1 MIQTFTTMEGD
12 VLTEKT
18 IIFGSGPSAY
28 RVAENLMADGSEI
41 IIASPGGTPE
51 IPDALKQAEILDHAH
66 LTACQGVV
74 GAFAFI
80 FDQNGATLTREAD
93 YAVIAEETERYP
105 LFEAYGLDSGE
116 RAISLSNLIAALDNP
131 EARGQ
136 TFDGVNTVAFL
147 TGLGKESHPCNMEAI
162 MDACLHLK
170 SKFPAMRC
178 YVFTENLK
186 VGAWGLEQKYRQT
199 READVVYIKFT
210 CSQPEIKA
218 DESGYVIHFTDEIT
232 SGPCRLTAD
241 LIAVDEQFAPTPYI
255 KQLARAMELETDDD
269 GFVQADNVHRY
280 IIATN
285 RKGIVAVG
293 PARLPAMP
301 ALYESDAADAA
312 LTVKTLRAQLK
323 MPAPD
328 NRALINNRCTQCLTC
343 FRVCPFEAIR
353 IRSSGKLDVAPWACE
368 RCGLCTA
375 ECPEHAITLEGFS
388 AQGVVDQI
396 QAMSTPGKA
405 DFEPHIVA
413 FCCQR
418 SAQQAAETAAA
429 MNMTLPAGLQVI
441 ATPCAGVIG
450 LEYILSAFRSQ
461 ADGVLVLTCHP
472 GNCHSGCGNLSARD
486 KAAQAAALLET
497 IGFEKKRLKVH
508 TLAANMSCEFAAIT
522 QAFEKEILNLGPSGL
537 KR

>member
-1 MIQTFTTMEGD
+1 MEGD
-12 VLTEKT
+12 ALTEKT

-28 RVAENLMADGSEI
+28 RVAENLIADGSEI
-41 IIASPGGTPE
+41 IIASPAGTFE
-51 IPDALKQAEILDHAH
+51 IPDALKQAEILDHVH
-66 LTACQGVV
+66 LTACQGAV
-74 GAFAFI
+74 GDFEFI
-80 FDQNGATLTREAD
+80 FDQNGATLAREAD
-93 YAVIAEETERYP
+93 YAVIAEEIDRHP

-116 RAISLSNLIAALDNP
+116 RAITLSVLTAALDNP
-131 EARGQ
+131 NTHGQ
-136 TFDGVNTVAFL
+136 TLEGVNTVAFL
-147 TGLGKESHPCNMEAI
+147 TGVGKESHPFNLEAV

-170 SKFPAMRC
+170 SEFPDMRC
-178 YVFTENLK
+178 YVLTENLK
-186 VGAWGLEQKYRQT
+186 VGDWGLEQKYHQT

-210 CSQPEIKA
+210 RTQPEIQTN
-218 DESGYVIHFTDEIT
+218 DNGYEIHFTDEIT
-232 SGPCRLTAD
+232 GDQCRLAAD
-241 LIAVDEQFAPTPYI
+241 LIAVDERFTPTPYI

-280 IIATN
+280 VIATN

-293 PARLPAMP
+293 PARLPKTP
-301 ALYESDAADAA
+301 AFYASDAANAA

-323 MPAPD
+323 APAPE

-353 IRSSGKLDVAPWACE
+353 IRSSGKLEVAPWACE

-388 AQGVVDQI
+388 AQAVADQI
-396 QAMSTPGKA
+396 QTMPAPGKA
-405 DFEPHIVA
+405 VFEPHIVA

-441 ATPCAGVIG
+441 STPCAGVIG
-450 LEYILSAFRSQ
+450 LEYILSAFRSR

-472 GNCHSGCGNLSARD
+472 GNCHSGCGNLSAHD

-497 IGFEKKRLKVH
+497 IGFEKKRLEVR
-508 TLAANMSCEFAAIT
+508 TLAANMSHEFAAIT
-522 QAFEKEILNLGPSGL
+522 NAFEKEILKLGPSGL